1 MLNQPDFRSYERA
14 FQMMAQVAGRAGRR
28 SRQGRVILQTRDVE
42 SPVVKQVV
50 ENDYES
56 MFHDQM
62 QERTLFNFPPYCR
75 LIYVYV
81 KHRDERVVEKL
92 SHELSALM
100 RQVFAHRVMGPDTP
114 FVSRVQLMYIRKV
127 VLKLELSAPMNEA
140 RKRLA
145 QIQRHLL
152 SQPQYHSAQVYYDVE

>member
-1 MLNQPDFRSYERA
+1 M
-14 FQMMAQVAGRAGRR
+14 
-28 SRQGRVILQTRDVE
+28 
-42 SPVVKQVV
+42 V

-56 MFHDQM
+56 LFQEQM
-62 QERTLFNFPPYCR
+62 QERELFNFPPHCR

-81 KHRDERVVEKL
+81 KHRDEHVVEKL
-92 SHELSALM
+92 SHELAAIM

-127 VLKLELSAPMNEA
+127 VLKMELSAPMNEA
-140 RKRLA
+140 RERLL
-145 QIQRHLL
+145 QIQRYLL